1 MAAHSLSAG
10 VVDAEVPW
18 FVVEAV
24 TRARITTDMEELVS
38 EGLRLGAHF
47 ARPAGVTRV
56 PGIARA
62 AGLSAGRGG
71 AAAVGNTD
79 QTLCDRI
86 ARESG
91 WAGLTFTF
99 RGTGPSEGDFSIE
112 GWLADVRAAVDALH
126 ARTDIT
132 GVWIAGFRLGGT
144 LAILVAAD
152 DERVR
157 GIATFAAPA
166 SLRTWVREPEWFLE
180 YARRTGVLRTPEY
193 PPDPEAWI
201 RAIANL
207 DPIAAAERIA
217 PRPWLAR
224 ARQRRRRGAG
234 RRTRAD
240 LREAG
245 GDGVDLRIVANGPHR
260 LRHDPRAIAAL
271 LGWLDRQE
279 P

>member
-1 MAAHSLSAG
+1 
-10 VVDAEVPW
+10 
-18 FVVEAV
+18 
-24 TRARITTDMEELVS
+24 MEELVS
-38 EGLRLGAHF
+38 DGLRLGAHF
-47 ARPAGVTRV
+47 ARPAGITRV
-56 PGIARA
+56 PALLVLPGFPR
-62 AGLSAGRGG
+62 GTGG

-112 GWLADVRAAVDALH
+112 GWLADVRAAVDVLH

-144 LAILVAAD
+144 LAIVVAAD
-152 DERVR
+152 DDRVR

-180 YARRTGVLRTPEY
+180 YARRTGVLRTEGY
-193 PPDPEAWI
+193 PPDPAAWV

-207 DPIAAAERIA
+207 DPVDASRQLA
-217 PRPWLAR
+217 PRPWLLVHGSADDVVPVDDAR
-224 ARQRRRRGAG
+224 LLAEAAG
-234 RRTRAD
+234 PSA
-240 LREAG
+240 E
-245 GDGVDLRIVANGPHR
+245 LRIVANG
-260 LRHDPRAIAAL
+260 
-271 LGWLDRQE
+271 
-279 P
+279 

>member
-1 MAAHSLSAG
+1 
-10 VVDAEVPW
+10 
-18 FVVEAV
+18 
-24 TRARITTDMEELVS
+24 MEEIFS

-47 ARPAGVTRV
+47 ARPPGMTRV
-56 PGIARA
+56 PALLVLPGFPR
-62 AGLSAGRGG
+62 GPGG
-71 AAAVGNTD
+71 AATVGNTD
-79 QTLCDRI
+79 QTLCDRV
-86 ARESG
+86 AREAG

-126 ARTDIT
+126 ARTDLT

-144 LAILVAAD
+144 LAIVTAAD

-166 SLRTWVREPEWFLE
+166 SLQTWVRDPQWFLE
-180 YARRTGVLRTPEY
+180 YARRTGVLRREDY
-193 PPDPEAWI
+193 PPDPAAWI

-207 DPIAAAERIA
+207 DPIEAAKRVS
-217 PRPWLAR
+217 PRPWLLVHGSADDVVPVDDAR
-224 ARQRRRRGAG
+224 
-234 RRTRAD
+234 
-240 LREAG
+240 LLVEEG

>member
-1 MAAHSLSAG
+1 
-10 VVDAEVPW
+10 
-18 FVVEAV
+18 
-24 TRARITTDMEELVS
+24 MEELVS
-38 EGLRLGAHF
+38 DGLRLGAHF
-47 ARPAGVTRV
+47 ARPTGVTRV
-56 PGIARA
+56 PGLLVLPGFPRGA
-62 AGLSAGRGG
+62 GG

-112 GWLADVRAAVDALH
+112 GWLADVRSAVDALH

-144 LAILVAAD
+144 LALVVAAD
-152 DERVR
+152 DDRVR

-166 SLRTWVREPEWFLE
+166 SLRTWVREPEWFIE
-180 YARRTGVLRTPEY
+180 YARRTGVLRTHDFPT
-193 PPDPEAWI
+193 DPEAWI
-201 RAIANL
+201 RAIGTL
-207 DPIAAAERIA
+207 DPVGAAERIG
-217 PRPWLAR
+217 PRPWLLVHGSADDVVPVDDAR
-224 ARQRRRRGAG
+224 RLAI
-234 RRTRAD
+234 
-240 LREAG
+240 AG
-245 GDGVDLRIVANGPHR
+245 GDCVDLRIVANGPHR

>member
-1 MAAHSLSAG
+1 
-10 VVDAEVPW
+10 
-18 FVVEAV
+18 
-24 TRARITTDMEELVS
+24 MEELVS

-56 PGIARA
+56 PGLLVLPGFPRGA
-62 AGLSAGRGG
+62 GG
-71 AAAVGNTD
+71 AAALGNTD

-112 GWLADVRAAVDALH
+112 GWLADVRAAVDVLD

-144 LAILVAAD
+144 LAILTAAD

-180 YARRTGVLRTPEY
+180 YARRTGVLRTPDY
-193 PPDPEAWI
+193 PSDLDAWI

-207 DPIAAAERIA
+207 DPLAAARRVP
-217 PRPWLAR
+217 PRPWLLVHGSADDVVGVEDAR
-224 ARQRRRRGAG
+224 RLAAAARNFLGRDHDAGTDADDDHDADNGAH
-234 RRTRAD
+234 
-240 LREAG
+240 
-245 GDGVDLRIVANGPHR
+245 VDLRIVANGPHR

>member
-1 MAAHSLSAG
+1 M
-10 VVDAEVPW
+10 
-18 FVVEAV
+18 
-24 TRARITTDMEELVS
+24 RIS
-38 EGLRLGAHF
+38 R
-47 ARPAGVTRV
+47 ARPAITRV
-56 PGIARA
+56 PGLLVLPGFPRGA
-62 AGLSAGRGG
+62 GG
-71 AAAVGNTD
+71 AAALGNTD

-144 LAILVAAD
+144 LATVVAAD

-180 YARRTGVLRTPEY
+180 YARAGRACCATPSSR
-193 PPDPEAWI
+193 PIPTRGSARSRISI
-201 RAIANL
+201 RS
-207 DPIAAAERIA
+207 
-217 PRPWLAR
+217 
-224 ARQRRRRGAG
+224 RRRNGSRRGRGCSCTAAPTTSC
-234 RRTRAD
+234 RSRTRAGSRPPAATASTCGSWRTARTD
-240 LREAG
+240 CATT
-245 GDGVDLRIVANGPHR
+245 
-260 LRHDPRAIAAL
+260 RARSRRS